1 MIENIRL
8 IKNSDVSHLQDIL
21 LLIFWKHVKLRV
33 SQLLGLQVE
42 QNDSNDELLA
52 LSSVG
57 DDLYNETS
65 ALSTVVDDL
74 VDNNSVL
81 SSDKYVASQQLTVFE
96 ADENVVSPHST
107 DVEDDEDD
115 SSPQTSAEVGEKV
128 SSPQMNTAH
137 FCRDFASQQ
146 ITTAEN
152 DGYFASQQLPTF
164 SVGELPEKL
173 VVAGEQLLASIASM
187 LEAYKKVDFKVMSAE
202 IRMRD
207 EARDSLLRGVKSL
220 VKAMT
225 RLTSLPQQHA
235 AALTLQKSMEPWKLN
250 PKDGYLLETEEV
262 AAWLKNVSESAE
274 LTEAVAVLGLTA
286 TLARLGE
293 LGEEVD
299 QLISDRTEEL
309 SRKRSQQQRKRR
321 KESERAW
328 RRFVLV
334 LNAAAVMDSDEHRYE
349 PFVELMNYLLKLEK
363 RQMRHIRK
371 KHPRRR
377 ENS

>member
-33 SQLLGLQVE
+33 SQLLGLQFE
-42 QNDSNDELLA
+42 QNVSNDELLA

-65 ALSTVVDDL
+65 ALS
-74 VDNNSVL
+74 SG
-81 SSDKYVASQQLTVFE
+81 
-96 ADENVVSPHST
+96 
-107 DVEDDEDD
+107 EDD
-115 SSPQTSAEVGEKV
+115 SSPQTSAEVGLHLA
-128 SSPQMNTAH
+128 SP
-137 FCRDFASQQ
+137 
-146 ITTAEN
+146 
-152 DGYFASQQLPTF
+152 QLPTF
-164 SVGELPEKL
+164 AFGELPEKL
-173 VVAGEQLLASIASM
+173 VVAGEQLLAAIASM

-207 EARDSLLRGVKSL
+207 EERDSLLRGVKSL
-220 VKAMT
+220 VKAMA

-235 AALTLQKSMEPWKLN
+235 AAVALQKSMEPWKLN